1 MKKLFCILLV
11 VPFLLFSHE
20 IVINN
25 RPLVK
30 VNGKN
35 ISLIDVVKKMNAFLF
50 ANFPEATHDNL
61 QLYQYYSARW
71 RQTLD
76 DMINNELMLIE
87 AETREIK
94 VSDGDV
100 REEVE
105 ARFGPNIMAT
115 LDKLHL
121 SLDEAREM
129 VHTELVVQR
138 IMWLHVHQK
147 VYQEITPQKQREAY
161 TAYLDV
167 NPPTDQWIYQVL
179 SVRGEDV
186 ALCKKITESAVSLIS
201 TVGKDLNQIKTTLT
215 EAYQE
220 EPALPAIN
228 VSEDYVVENNK
239 LSEEHRNALLHL
251 TDGDFSAPIAQLS
264 RATGKEVWRIFHL
277 KERKTITPPAFED
290 IADNLKNHLQ
300 QESYVQ
306 HSTAYYKK
314 LRSNYQLRLDI
325 PDDYEPFQIH

>member
-1 MKKLFCILLV
+1 MKKLIFAVLLI
-11 VPFLLFSHE
+11 PILLFSHE
-20 IVINN
+20 IVIHN

-35 ISLIDVVKKMNAFLF
+35 ISLIDVVKKMNAFLY
-50 ANFPEATHDNL
+50 ANFPDATQDQA
-61 QLYQYYSARW
+61 QLYQFYNARW

-87 AETREIK
+87 AQTREVK

-105 ARFGPNIMAT
+105 ARFGPNIMAA
-115 LDKLHL
+115 LDKLHM

-129 VHTELVVQR
+129 VHTDLIVQR

-161 TAYLDV
+161 AAFLQA

-186 ALCKKITESAVSLIS
+186 ALCKKITESAVNLIE
-201 TVGKDLNQIKTTLT
+201 TVGKDLVQIKTAIV
-215 EAYQE
+215 ESHKE
-220 EPALPAIN
+220 EPAFPVIN
-228 VSEDYVVENNK
+228 VSEDYVVENSR

-264 RATGKEVWRIFHL
+264 RSTGKEVWRIFHL
-277 KERKTITPPAFED
+277 KERKTITPPTFD
-290 IADNLKNHLQ
+290 DVADNLKNHLQ
-300 QESYVQ
+300 QESYQ
-306 HSTAYYKK
+306 RHSEAYYKK